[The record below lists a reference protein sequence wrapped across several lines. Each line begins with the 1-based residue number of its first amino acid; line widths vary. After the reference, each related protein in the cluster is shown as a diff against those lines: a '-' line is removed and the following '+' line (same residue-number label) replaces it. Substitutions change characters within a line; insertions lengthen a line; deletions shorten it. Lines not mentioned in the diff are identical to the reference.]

1 MSTYGFD
8 KSAPQ
13 ASLHQL
19 AAMLR
24 SAVDAIISIDATG
37 IIESVNPATET
48 LFGYAAAELIG
59 QNVKI
64 LMPEPYRG
72 EHDSYIRQ
80 YRHTGQRKI
89 IGSGREVTGRRK
101 DGSIFPMHLSVSEY
115 EIDGQ
120 RHFAGIVRDLT
131 AQRHAE
137 AESTRQQRLF
147 EAIINDAPQAIIIA
161 DDHRKIFLVNP
172 AVASIF
178 GYAPE
183 EVISQSSRILF
194 ANDDDYERL
203 GRFGL
208 EHEPAATG
216 ETVHSLQLTCRRKNG
231 ETFPAE
237 VIATI
242 VRDQDRN
249 VLGFM
254 RLIRDLT
261 HQLRQDEVV
270 RQAQR
275 MDALGQLTGGIAHDF
290 NNLLTIIIG
299 NHELFE
305 ERPDGAEA
313 RELIRRA
320 NEAALMG
327 ARLTSRL
334 LSFSRQRK
342 LAPTVIKL
350 NEQILNMMELLRRSL
365 GETIVLTTSLDAELW
380 TVRADP
386 SEIENAVLNLAINAR
401 DAMSRGGR
409 LLIETRNLNLA
420 AEEDLSGY
428 GVMPGEYIQ
437 MTVSDTGCGM
447 PREVVARAFEP
458 FFTTKGAGHGTGLGL
473 ASIYG
478 FVKQSGGNATIYSEL
493 GHGTAVNLFL
503 PRFATHDSR
512 LAGDDADYVPV
523 SAGEI
528 VLVVEDNAQLR
539 TLTLDRL
546 KRLGYCVIEA
556 DGGPAALALIKAGT
570 RIDLI
575 FSDVVMPGGITGYEL
590 AARARER
597 IPGMKV
603 LLTSGYD
610 AERAAK
616 QDTTGSDLKVLR
628 KPYRQTDLAHAL
640 REALEA

>member
-1 MSTYGFD
+1 
-8 KSAPQ
+8 
-13 ASLHQL
+13 
-19 AAMLR
+19 MLR

-37 IIESVNPATET
+37 NIESVNPATET

-59 QNVKI
+59 QNVKL

-89 IGSGREVTGRRK
+89 IGSGREVRGRRK
-101 DGSIFPMHLSVSEY
+101 DGTVFPVHLSVSEY

-131 AQRHAE
+131 AQRRAE
-137 AESTRQQRLF
+137 AESTRQQSLF

-161 DDHRKIFLVNP
+161 NERREIFLVNP
-172 AVASIF
+172 AVTGIF

-183 EVISQSSRILF
+183 DVIAQNSRILF
-194 ANDDDYERL
+194 ANDDDYERV

-208 EHEPAATG
+208 EHQKAASTG
-216 ETVHSLQLTCRRKNG
+216 EPVHSLQLTCRRKNG

-237 VIATI
+237 VIAAV
-242 VRDQDRN
+242 VRDKNRN
-249 VLGFM
+249 VLGLM

-305 ERPDGAEA
+305 EKPDGAEG
-313 RELIRRA
+313 RELVRRA
-320 NEAALMG
+320 NEAAQMG

-342 LAPTVIKL
+342 LAPTIIKL
-350 NEQILNMMELLRRSL
+350 NEQILNMMDLLRRSL
-365 GETIVLTTSLDAELW
+365 GETIVLTTSLDADLW

-409 LLIETRNLNLA
+409 LLIETRNVDLA
-420 AEEDLSGY
+420 TEQDLSEY
-428 GVMPGEYIQ
+428 GLVPGEYVRL
-437 MTVSDTGCGM
+437 MVSDTGCGM
-447 PREVVARAFEP
+447 PPEVVARAFEP
-458 FFTTKGAGHGTGLGL
+458 FFTTKGTGQGTGLGL
-473 ASIYG
+473 SSIYG
-478 FVKQSGGNATIYSEL
+478 FAKQSGGNATIHSEL
-493 GHGTAVNLFL
+493 GHGTAVNLYL
-503 PRFATHDSR
+503 PRLASHESR
-512 LAGDDADYVPV
+512 LTPEVADYAPV

-546 KRLGYCVIEA
+546 KRLGYRVIEA
-556 DGGPAALALIKAGT
+556 DGGPAALAVIEAGT
-570 RIDLI
+570 SIDLI

-610 AERAAK
+610 AERAAE
-616 QDTTGSDLKVLR
+616 QDTTGSNVRVLR
-628 KPYRQTDLAHAL
+628 KPYRQTDLARAL
-640 REALEA
+640 RDALEA